1 MADMHAFA
9 VTAGSARLLGTL
21 VALSMASATKR
32 VKNRR
37 WYMTQQQIE
46 VQATI
51 QSMAEE
57 QVLFL
62 KNRYKM
68 NADEIISLYTGER
81 KANATYS
88 DAIHSISAFNAQNAK
103 KHGFIAG

>member
-1 MADMHAFA
+1 M
-9 VTAGSARLLGTL
+9 
-21 VALSMASATKR
+21 TK
-32 VKNRR
+32 
-37 WYMTQQQIE
+37 QQIE

-68 NADEIISLYTGER
+68 NPQEIINLYTGER
-81 KANATYS
+81 KEKATYS
-88 DAIHSISAFNAQNAK
+88 DAIHSIMLFNASNAK
-103 KHGFIAG
+103 KHGFVAS

>member
-1 MADMHAFA
+1 M
-9 VTAGSARLLGTL
+9 SE
-21 VALSMASATKR
+21 
-32 VKNRR
+32 
-37 WYMTQQQIE
+37 QQIE

-68 NADEIISLYTGER
+68 NATEIISLYTGER
-81 KANATYS
+81 PEKATYS
-88 DAIHSISAFNAQNAK
+88 DAIRSIIVFNAQNAK
-103 KHGFIAG
+103 KHGFVAS